1 MATNLLLLDKVIE
14 SMIGAQQA
22 VDRDDALNKIA
33 TIHDK
38 SSGLFVFAKQYN
50 ALVENSAAE
59 LSIQFYTAYNDE
71 IYPRY

>member
-1 MATNLLLLDKVIE
+1 MVTNLLLDQVID
-14 SMIGAQQA
+14 SLVKAKQA
-22 VDRDDALNKIA
+22 VDREDALNKIA

-38 SSGLFVFAKQYN
+38 SCGLYEFAKQYN
-50 ALVENSAAE
+50 ALDENSACE